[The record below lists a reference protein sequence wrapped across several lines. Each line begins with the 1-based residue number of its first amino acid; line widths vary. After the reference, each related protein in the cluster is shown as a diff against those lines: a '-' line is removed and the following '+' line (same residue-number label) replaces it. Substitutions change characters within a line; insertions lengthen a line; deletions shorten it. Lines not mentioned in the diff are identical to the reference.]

1 MTERDLI
8 TMDPEIRGGQ
18 PCVRGMRITVA
29 DVLDAVA
36 LYQSWEAVI
45 REFPYLTE
53 ADIRACLEFAARR
66 NLR

>member
-1 MTERDLI
+1 
-8 TMDPEIRGGQ
+8 MDPEIRGGQ